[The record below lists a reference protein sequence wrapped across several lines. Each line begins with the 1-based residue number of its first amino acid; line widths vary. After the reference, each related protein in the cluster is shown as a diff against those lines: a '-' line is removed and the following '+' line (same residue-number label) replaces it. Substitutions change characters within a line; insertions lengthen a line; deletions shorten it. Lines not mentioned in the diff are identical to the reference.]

1 MGQMADSAEAA
12 DGQGQAPLG
21 ERLPEQSAV
30 PLTPEVVKAEESLS
44 EKVGTLR
51 DELAR
56 ISERVESQQKW
67 GPEQYLQSLETL
79 RQQVDSIHA
88 EWESVTA
95 KSRAQRDQLES
106 LLQTFPGAIETA
118 TLRAL
123 TLRVNQ
129 LESLVSVLID
139 EKDSRDNS
147 SRARKQMIIS
157 LVALGVTVIL
167 WGVWIILSVTR

>member
-118 TLRAL
+118 TLR
-123 TLRVNQ
+123 VNQ